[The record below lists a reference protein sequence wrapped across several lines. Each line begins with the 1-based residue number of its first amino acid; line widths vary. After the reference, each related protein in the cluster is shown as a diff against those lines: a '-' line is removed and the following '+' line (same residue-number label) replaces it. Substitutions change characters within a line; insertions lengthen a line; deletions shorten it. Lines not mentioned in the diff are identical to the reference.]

1 MDTCYNRGRM
11 PPRIAGL
18 ALLLM
23 AAVTPAAAQPA
34 ATPLTLADAL
44 TRAREASPALAAV
57 RARIEGARA
66 ARLRAGRPL
75 NPLVELRSEN
85 WASRAPG
92 GLPLD
97 VFATVTQTVE
107 LGGKRG
113 ARRGV
118 AEAGVNSAA
127 ATETLIWRE
136 IARAVT
142 ADYLSA
148 LRARD
153 QARALA
159 THAESLAEATRVMGR
174 RVAVGS
180 APEAELLKLRTEEA
194 RAVVDRTR
202 AELAAARAL
211 ATLGAAL
218 GADVTADALQRP
230 VVPAVPADAALAA
243 SHPELLAAATAVD
256 SARATLALERAR
268 GVPDVAVN
276 AGVKRTSGFNTGV
289 AAVTVPIPLFDRN
302 GVARALADGQV
313 RAAEQERE
321 ATERR
326 LRGVLAASRAA
337 ATTLSGRAA
346 EAHQLLVDP
355 ARGARDA
362 ARAAFAA
369 GAMDVL
375 RLLDAER
382 VFIDAALVTLELE
395 IDAVAAVIEAR
406 LAAGEE
412 PLP

>member
-1 MDTCYNRGRM
+1 MVICYNRGRM
-11 PPRIAGL
+11 PPRIVGL
-18 ALLLM
+18 ALLLSV
-23 AAVTPAAAQPA
+23 AVTPAAAQPA
-34 ATPLTLADAL
+34 AAPLTLADAL
-44 TRAREASPALAAV
+44 TRARETSPAMAAV
-57 RARIEGARA
+57 RARIEGTRA

-85 WASRAPG
+85 WPSRAPG

-97 VFATVTQTVE
+97 VFATVTQVVE

-127 ATETLIWRE
+127 VTESLIWRE
-136 IARAVT
+136 IAQAVT
-142 ADYLSA
+142 TDYLTA

-218 GADVTADALQRP
+218 GTDVTADALQRP
-230 VVPAVPADAALAA
+230 AVPAVPADAALAA
-243 SHPELLAAATAVD
+243 SHPELVAAATAID

-313 RAAEQERE
+313 RAAEQERA

-326 LRGVLAASRAA
+326 LRGALAASRAA
-337 ATTLSGRAA
+337 ATTLTGRAA
-346 EAHQLLVDP
+346 EAHQQLVDP

-395 IDAVAAVIEAR
+395 IDAVAAVIDAR